1 MHYIRFLKTPRL
13 SPSSLSSLNAKVT
26 ITTDLGESFLM
37 TDIQLIAELEM
48 NGKTIFGT
56 SNEYTWKG
64 SNGMRAL
71 EVQIPIP
78 ARRGAKFDG
87 LVKMVVKPKDHA
99 YTMNAFKDVLASGR
113 EDSGGVVTLRSMG
126 FNLSLKESTAMK
138 SLLHSNH
145 RQPLLYEYTKKQ
157 ARVSHGISVRV
168 SILASTKFFATGD
181 AGLVL
186 SAYLSSLRG
195 PNPRS
200 TSNHTIHLPVLESLL
215 AGKENDSI
223 NALELGAG
231 CGIVGVTLGTVFR
244 DVTRK
249 ILLTDLSEASEILEH
264 NLALSTLSE
273 SKISHKVL
281 DWSEPLPEFVQKEL
295 WNLVLVADCTYNPDV
310 VPDLVATLKRVKV
323 GNEGVLILL
332 AMKVRHDSEMAFF
345 ELMANEGFMVVEK
358 GKVPVGVMGVEE
370 EEIEI
375 YVFR

>member
-13 SPSSLSSLNAKVT
+13 SASSLSSLNAKVT

-37 TDIQLIAELEM
+37 TDIQLTAELEM
-48 NGKTIFGT
+48 NGNTILGT

-78 ARRGAKFDG
+78 TRRGAKFDG

-99 YTMNAFKDVLASGR
+99 YIMNTFEDVLASGG
-113 EDSGGVVTLRSMG
+113 EDGGGVVTLRSMG
-126 FNLSLKESTAMK
+126 FKLSLKESTAM
-138 SLLHSNH
+138 SMAE
-145 RQPLLYEYTKKQ
+145 RVFVTQQPSSTTTIRIYEETGESI
-157 ARVSHGISVRV
+157 ARHICR
-168 SILASTKFFATGD
+168 LFLPGD

-195 PNPRS
+195 PNPHS
-200 TSNHTIHLPVLESLL
+200 TSNRTIHLPVLESLL
-215 AGKENDSI
+215 GGNENDSI

-231 CGIVGVTLGTVFR
+231 CGIVGITLGTAFR

-264 NLALSTLSE
+264 NLALSTLST

-281 DWSEPLPEFVQKEL
+281 DWSEPLPDFVQKEL

-332 AMKVRHDSEMAFF
+332 AMKVRHDSEMVFF
-345 ELMANEGFMVVEK
+345 EFMANEGFMVVEK
-358 GKVPVGVMGVEE
+358 GKVPVGVIGAEE